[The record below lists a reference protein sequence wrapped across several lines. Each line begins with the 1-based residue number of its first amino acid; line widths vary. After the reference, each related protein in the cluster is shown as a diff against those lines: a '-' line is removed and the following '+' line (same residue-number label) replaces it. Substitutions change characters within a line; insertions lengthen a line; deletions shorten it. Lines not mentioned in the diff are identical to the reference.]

1 MLDPS
6 FQLRRTLTVDTAPL
20 DLAFVLHPF
29 AAADRTRA
37 RHAEFFFLSGARFGF
52 DCDNRRNHFARFF
65 DYDRVT
71 DANIFT
77 FDFIFV
83 VQRRATDRASADEY
97 RLEYGDG
104 R

>member
-6 FQLRRTLTVDTAPL
+6 FQLRRTLTVDTAHR
-20 DLAFVLHPF
+20 DLSFVLHHF
-29 AAADRTRA
+29 AAANRTRA

-65 DYDRVT
+65 DHDRVT
-71 DANIFT
+71 DANIFA

-83 VQRRATDRASADEY
+83 VQRRATDRASAHEY
-97 RLEYGDG
+97 RFEHSDG